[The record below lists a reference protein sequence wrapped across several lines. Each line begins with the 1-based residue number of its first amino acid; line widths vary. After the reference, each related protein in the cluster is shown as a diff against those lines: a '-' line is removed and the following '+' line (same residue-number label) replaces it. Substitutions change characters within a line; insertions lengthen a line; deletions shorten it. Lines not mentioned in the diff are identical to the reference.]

1 MSITIKNKEYQ
12 IIKKLKETKNEKIF
26 QVLNKSE
33 NKYYSLKKIKFEEDM
48 AENCEKI
55 ADILSKFNGN
65 NNVKYY
71 DTYKDNNKFYILTEY
86 YEQNLRDFI
95 DKFQNNNELIEEN
108 ILSNIIRQICLGI
121 KEIHNTKIVH
131 RDIKPENIFMDE
143 KMDIKIGIFGTS
155 EYFKLKEKFTQPKS
169 NYYYMAPEILK
180 IGIYNQKSDM
190 YSFGCVIYELFNLSR
205 YYDDKMCNDV
215 KTIPDIYDSKWQEII
230 NSLLQI
236 DYNKRMSINQVFDII
251 NKIDINKLENKI
263 NKLNIDNEE
272 KEKEKLNKMKEKII
286 ENQKKLREKNY
297 KNIIM
302 TEEEKNVQ
310 INEVLENMC
319 IYGFIQKKE
328 IEEEKKNHPE
338 KFIETSEVLKL
349 EKQDEGLF
357 ALGLL
362 ALNLERLGI
371 ETAIELK
378 ENKENEDADLT
389 SLNFITNGMIN
400 KKKYDLHFELG
411 EKRNEEL
418 LNNENEYEK
427 FKENLKKKL
436 SKDYNIPKE
445 KIIVTLPQKGSF
457 HVQLIFQSEDFN
469 NLNKEEFIEKFKND
483 KEFPELQ
490 NLKNIHEDVIMSAVK
505 LSKNQLD
512 PRGNRNDGW
521 GVGEQRG
528 GKDYFPPI
536 GWNGIGLKV
545 LDKYDGS
552 DNTWIEM
559 FNLTGE
565 WCVAYHGVARFEKSS
580 KVKEITGNIYKTSF
594 KPGQC
599 QAHEDCD
606 DVFHPGKKVG
616 IGVYCTPKI
625 ETAEGYSGISII
637 NGVKYNTVLMVRVKP
652 NLIRHCSD
660 SEDYWVVNGTIDEI
674 RPYRILYKKN

>member
-1 MSITIKNKEYQ
+1 MSIIIKNTEYQ
-12 IIKKLKETKNEKIF
+12 IIKKLKETINEKIF
-26 QVLNKSE
+26 KVLNKSE
-33 NKYYSLKKIKFEEDM
+33 NKYYSLKKIEFEEYM
-48 AENCEKI
+48 TESCEKV

-121 KEIHNTKIVH
+121 KEIHNKKMVH

-155 EYFKLKEKFTQPKS
+155 EYFKLKKLFTTPKS
-169 NYYYMAPEILK
+169 FYYYMAPEISK

-205 YYDDKMCNDV
+205 YYDDKMFDDV
-215 KTIPDIYDSKWQEII
+215 KTIPDVYDSKWQEII

-236 DYNKRMSINQVFDII
+236 DYNKRMNINQVFDII

-362 ALNLERLGI
+362 ALNLESLGI

-457 HVQLIFQSEDFN
+457 HVQVIFQSKDFN

-490 NLKNIHEDVIMSAVK
+490 N
-505 LSKNQLD
+505 
-512 PRGNRNDGW
+512 
-521 GVGEQRG
+521 
-528 GKDYFPPI
+528 Y
-536 GWNGIGLKV
+536 
-545 LDKYDGS
+545 
-552 DNTWIEM
+552 
-559 FNLTGE
+559 
-565 WCVAYHGVARFEKSS
+565 
-580 KVKEITGNIYKTSF
+580 
-594 KPGQC
+594 
-599 QAHEDCD
+599 
-606 DVFHPGKKVG
+606 
-616 IGVYCTPKI
+616 
-625 ETAEGYSGISII
+625 
-637 NGVKYNTVLMVRVKP
+637 
-652 NLIRHCSD
+652 
-660 SEDYWVVNGTIDEI
+660 
-674 RPYRILYKKN
+674 